1 MFFCCSVFFSKAKT
15 STLCCSFCK
24 ILLTVVVYVS
34 SVKVFIYR
42 VMWQKLLEPDLL
54 PWSSGL
60 LGNVRSCDDSSEV
73 TQHTHKN
80 APTHGHKRR
89 LYASHCMLF
98 VSRHELLSRELT
110 RDLLRVDPAG
120 SPENILMSNRC
131 RVFRSH
137 KRSTVAN
144 MTRPLQRA
152 SDPFGPT
159 RKTHPRKTRLICASM
174 KSSRSFIIKRC
185 CCAFR
190 NSWWRKSPRSS

>member
-1 MFFCCSVFFSKAKT
+1 M
-15 STLCCSFCK
+15 
-24 ILLTVVVYVS
+24 VYVS

-42 VMWQKLLEPDLL
+42 VMWQKLLEPELL

-60 LGNVRSCDDSSEV
+60 LGNVRSCDDSGEV

-89 LYASHCMLF
+89 LYASHCMFF
-98 VSRHELLSRELT
+98 VRRHELLSRALT
-110 RDLLRVDPAG
+110 RNLLRVDPAG

-144 MTRPLQRA
+144 MTRLLQSA
-152 SDPFGPT
+152 LDPFRPTCKTHT
-159 RKTHPRKTRLICASM
+159 RKTQLICASM
-174 KSSRSFIIKRC
+174 KPSWSFTIKRC
-185 CCAFR
+185 CCAFQ
-190 NSWWRKSPRSS
+190 NSWWRKSQRSS